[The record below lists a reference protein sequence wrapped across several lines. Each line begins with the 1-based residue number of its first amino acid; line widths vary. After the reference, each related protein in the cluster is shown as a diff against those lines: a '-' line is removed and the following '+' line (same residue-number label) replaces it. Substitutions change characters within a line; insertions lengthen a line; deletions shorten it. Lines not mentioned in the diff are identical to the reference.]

1 MNEESSVEDEGARCG
16 TQHEWRGWTSRF
28 GRGKAS
34 GAARESGRR
43 FGRAGQSLFCLA
55 GKGFEGVEG
64 VGGGAA
70 TGESKLEVG
79 MLRWKW
85 RLQLQWCRQ
94 ARLARIARVNRDRAG
109 GHSEGGERRSSAAR
123 FREWQQEQSGRRAAH

>member
-70 TGESKLEVG
+70 TGESKVRGWDVEVEVEVAVAVVSSG
-79 MLRWKW
+79 
-85 RLQLQWCRQ
+85 QAGQDRQ
-94 ARLARIARVNRDRAG
+94 
-109 GHSEGGERRSSAAR
+109 GESR
-123 FREWQQEQSGRRAAH
+123 